1 MDKLYAPGTIKR
13 IKDHHNFRLSKSL
26 GQNFLTDG
34 NIVDK
39 IIESA
44 NAGPGDLVI
53 EIGPGI
59 GVLTAAAAEQAGK
72 VVAVEIDR
80 HLIPVLEETLQEYGN
95 VEVIN
100 RDILKT
106 DLTEVMADYEEING
120 EKRTGVKII
129 GNLPYYITT
138 PIIMKILEDGVKA
151 DSLTI
156 MLQKEVAD
164 RILAGPGTKT
174 YGALSVAV
182 QYYCTVSPV
191 AKAPKEVFVPRP
203 KVDSAVI
210 RLDLRKE
217 KPVELVSEAAFFATV
232 KSGFGQRRKTLLNSL
247 TGVLG
252 SSREDVGIAL
262 SQAGIDPK
270 RRAET
275 LSIQEFA
282 NLANIIV
289 KQREM
294 GFNQGN

>member
-13 IKDHHNFRLSKSL
+13 IKDEHNFRLSKSL
-26 GQNFLTDG
+26 GQNFLTDS

-39 IIESA
+39 IVESA
-44 NAGPGDLVI
+44 NAGPSDLVV

-72 VVAVEIDR
+72 VIAIEIDR
-80 HLIPVLEETLQEYGN
+80 KLIPILKDTLKEYDN
-95 VEVIN
+95 VEVIHQ
-100 RDILKT
+100 DIMKT
-106 DLTEVMADYEEING
+106 NLDEVISKYEEING
-120 EKRTGVKII
+120 KKRTGVKII

-151 DSLTI
+151 DSVTI

-164 RILAGPGTKT
+164 RILAGPGTKI

-191 AKAPKEVFVPRP
+191 ARVPKEVFVPRP

-210 RLDLRKE
+210 RLDLRNE
-217 KPVELVSEAAFFATV
+217 KPVELVSETAFFATV
-232 KSGFGQRRKTLLNSL
+232 RGGFGQRRKTLLNSL
-247 TGVLG
+247 TGVMG
-252 SSREDVGIAL
+252 RTKEEVGKAL
-262 SQAGIDPK
+262 EQAGIDSK

-282 NLANIIV
+282 TLANLLV
-289 KQREM
+289 TEYCE
-294 GFNQGN
+294 GEPVGN